1 MSKLSNLMRESISAE
16 KQSLDKKPNISH
28 VEIITNKPQ
37 QIDSAYMV
45 PNLGFIQSYY
55 ETYIAIIRSQAK
67 LYELIQKEQVS
78 IIENNI
84 ASSFKVLNS
93 FKNGFNSL

>member
-1 MSKLSNLMRESISAE
+1 MSKLSSLMRESISAE
-16 KQSLDKKPNISH
+16 KQSLEHGH
-28 VEIITNKPQ
+28 VEVLKTPPQ
-37 QIDSAYMV
+37 KLDTIL

-55 ETYIAIIRSQAK
+55 ESYIAIIRSQAK

-84 ASSFKVLNS
+84 ASSFKILNS
-93 FKNGFNSL
+93 LKNGFKSLQS